1 MEDLNK
7 EVIISAKGL
16 VKTFGG
22 KLNKVT
28 AVDNVDL
35 SVYKG
40 EMVAITGQS
49 GSGKSTL
56 LNLLGGLDKPDSGEI
71 IACGEDL
78 TAIKDSRLAEYR
90 RRKSGFVFQFYNLI
104 PVLNVEE
111 NIALPLN
118 LDGKNIDKNRL
129 EEILK
134 LLGLSERRYHYANQL
149 SGGQQQRVSIGR
161 AIVSNPPCIFA
172 DEPTGNLDS
181 ANSREI
187 ISLFKEIINEYG
199 TAVVLVT
206 HDGSIA
212 AEADRVITMS
222 DGKIVSERVKSF

>member
-1 MEDLNK
+1 MEK
-7 EVIISAKGL
+7 EVMVSAKDL

-22 KLNKVT
+22 KNNKVV
-28 AVDNVDL
+28 AVDNL
-35 SVYKG
+35 SLDIHKG
-40 EMVAITGQS
+40 EFVAITGAS

-56 LNLLGGLDKPDSGEI
+56 LNLLGGLDKPDSGTI
-71 IACGEDL
+71 IAAGEDL
-78 TAIKDSRLAEYR
+78 TAIKDSQLAEYR

-111 NIALPLN
+111 NISLPLH
-118 LDGKNIDKNRL
+118 LDGKNADKKELDRL
-129 EEILK
+129 LDM
-134 LLGLSERRYHYANQL
+134 LGLTEKRYCYSGQL

-161 AIVSNPPCIFA
+161 AIINKPPCIFA

-181 ANSREI
+181 KNSREVI
-187 ISLFKEIINEYG
+187 ALFKEIIAEYN
-199 TAVVLVT
+199 TAIVLVT

-222 DGKIVSERVKSF
+222 DGRITDERVRAY

>member
-1 MEDLNK
+1 MQK
-7 EVIISAKGL
+7 EIIISAHEL
-16 VKTFGG
+16 TKTFGKG
-22 KLNKVT
+22 ANRIT
-28 AVDNVDL
+28 AVDGVSLD
-35 SVYKG
+35 VHKG
-40 EMVAITGQS
+40 ELVAITGQS

-56 LNLLGGLDKPDSGEI
+56 LNLLGGLDKPDSGSI
-71 IACGEDL
+71 TALGEEL

-111 NIALPLN
+111 NIALPIH
-118 LDGKNIDKNRL
+118 LDGKNVSKKELDAV
-129 EEILK
+129 LK
-134 LLGLSERRYHYANQL
+134 LLGIEDRRYHYANQL
-149 SGGQQQRVSIGR
+149 SGGQQQRVSIAR
-161 AIVSNPPCIFA
+161 AIINKPPCIFA

-181 ANSREI
+181 KNSREI
-187 ISLFKEIINEYG
+187 ISLFKRIIAAMG

-222 DGKIVSERVKSF
+222 DGKIVSERVRSF